1 MMVNRVDLCSVVA
14 LESAPVSWVL
24 MCSAAAA
31 AVAMIEHQPAKVLKL
46 LASYSY
52 PVAPLPSSTMTTN
65 NHRFFQ
71 MISLVLDP
79 VDNFDTVDMDY
90 SIVSSEG
97 KQTKNNEYFDYALF

>member
-1 MMVNRVDLCSVVA
+1 
-14 LESAPVSWVL
+14 
-24 MCSAAAA
+24 
-31 AVAMIEHQPAKVLKL
+31 
-46 LASYSY
+46 
-52 PVAPLPSSTMTTN
+52 
-65 NHRFFQ
+65 